1 MQSREKSAPLLG
13 IFGLLSLITVIGMLT
28 VHSRQSDDF
37 TRSETKLVEYELQLT
52 QLSKMIHA
60 ARERSLLILRM
71 SYEEDPFERESLSEL
86 FSEQAEQFIN
96 SLEILRESDLADDHA
111 WHLDSTLERISAT
124 STLLIEAQQ
133 LLRDDFTE
141 EAVALVLSAILP
153 SQDIII
159 RRLEELQGMVGHASA
174 AQIKQG
180 RELTE
185 KHRNHFLLILIW
197 ITLLISG
204 GLYLLHSK
212 FRQDQQQLDN
222 TRKMNESILDNA
234 FDAIMILDKGCRIT
248 RVNKACKLL
257 LGYEENQL
265 IGKSLNQ
272 LSAEPMFDT
281 DPACDSPLGT
291 GSRETCLVHHS
302 KKQIPVALSL
312 SETGISET
320 YHFTCII
327 HDLTQIHEARAAL
340 VSHQEKLEETIEERT
355 HELRLAKEHAE
366 TANNSKSLFLANMSH
381 ELRTPMHAISSF
393 ASLGMKAVEK
403 NTPDKIG
410 GFLSR
415 ILDSAARLTRVLNDL
430 LDLSKMEAGKMEYR
444 MLTHDFAVTVNNV
457 TRELETL
464 AASKKQ
470 TISLTRAETEYR
482 AVYDSDRITQV
493 IHNLLSN
500 AVKFSPEGKT
510 IDVAYQLLEDASDF
524 YNRIPAPLNGAGSC
538 IHLTVSDE
546 GPGIPDDELE
556 SIFEHFVQSST
567 TATGAG
573 GTGLGLA
580 ISHEIIRHHGGV
592 IFAENNP
599 VAGVT
604 FHFIIPCELAEIEA
618 A

>member
-1 MQSREKSAPLLG
+1 MQSKHKSTPLLG
-13 IFGLLSLITVIGMLT
+13 IFGLLSLITVIGMLGL
-28 VHSRQSDDF
+28 HSLQSDDF
-37 TRSETKLVEYELQLT
+37 TRSEAKLAEYELQLT

-71 SYEEDPFERESLSEL
+71 SYESDVFEREHLSDL
-86 FSEQAEQFIN
+86 FSDQAQLFIN
-96 SLEILRESDLADDHA
+96 SLENLRDSDLEPDHIK
-111 WHLDSTLERISAT
+111 HLDKTLERISAT
-124 STLLIEAQQ
+124 STLLIEALQ
-133 LLRDDFTE
+133 LMQDKFTE
-141 EAVALVLSAILP
+141 EAVELVLSAILP

-159 RRLEELQGMVGHASA
+159 RRLELLQEMIGQSSA
-174 AQIKQG
+174 NQLKHG

-185 KHRNHFLLILIW
+185 KHRNHFLLIVFW

-204 GLYLLHSK
+204 GLFLLHSK

-234 FDAIMILDKGCRIT
+234 FDAIIILDRSCRIT
-248 RVNKACKLL
+248 RVNNACKKL

-265 IGKSLNQ
+265 LGRSINQ
-272 LSAEPMFDT
+272 LSADPMFNSDQ
-281 DPACDSPLGT
+281 ACPSPLGM
-291 GSRETCLVHHS
+291 GSRETRLIQS
-302 KKQIPVALSL
+302 TNQLIPVALSL

-340 VSHQEKLEETIEERT
+340 VSHQEKLEETIEQRT
-355 HELRLAKEHAE
+355 HDLRLAKEHAE
-366 TANNSKSLFLANMSH
+366 AANKSKSLFLANMSH

-393 ASLGMKAVEK
+393 ANLGIKAVQN
-403 NTPDKIG
+403 NTPEKID
-410 GFLSR
+410 GFMSR

-444 MLTHDFAVTVNNV
+444 MQPNDFTVTVSKI

-464 AASKKQ
+464 AASRNQHIK
-470 TISLTRAETEYR
+470 LTKPGNECR
-482 AVYDSDRITQV
+482 AVYDNGRITQV

-500 AVKFSPEGKT
+500 ALKFSGEGKT
-510 IDVAYQLLEDASDF
+510 IDLAYQLLEDASYF
-524 YNRIPAPLNGAGSC
+524 YARIPAPLTESSNY
-538 IHLTVSDE
+538 IHLSICDE
-546 GPGIPDDELE
+546 GPGIPDNELE

-580 ISHEIIRHHGGV
+580 ICREIISQHNGV

-599 VAGVT
+599 DNGVT
-604 FHFIIPCELAEIEA
+604 FHFVIPCEKTELDA